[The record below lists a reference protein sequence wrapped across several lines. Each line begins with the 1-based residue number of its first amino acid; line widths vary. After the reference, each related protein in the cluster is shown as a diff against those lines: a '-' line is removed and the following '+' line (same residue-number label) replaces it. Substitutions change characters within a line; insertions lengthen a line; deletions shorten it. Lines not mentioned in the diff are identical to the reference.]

1 MFFFTAS
8 KLFALLATPSH
19 LLVFLTLLAALALIL
34 GQERAGRYLAVLSAA
49 LFAVVGV
56 LPTYIWL
63 ARPLEDRFPR
73 PAEWPSHVDGVL
85 VLGGGLVTEI
95 LQSRGVSA
103 TETGES
109 RLIAATE
116 LARRYPGARILFS
129 GGSGELGGS
138 DMSEA
143 EAAQH
148 VFAQMGLDPRR
159 LILESRSRN
168 TFENIVFSK
177 AIAKPQAD
185 SVWLLATDALQ
196 MPRSMQVA
204 QKQGWRMIA
213 WPTDYA
219 TDRARWSGFL
229 DVTGNLSGFDAATH
243 EWIGLLVYR
252 LTGRLAPLA

>member
-8 KLFALLATPSH
+8 KIFALLATPSH
-19 LLVFLTLLAALALIL
+19 FLVLLTLAAALALVA
-34 GQERAGRYLAVLSAA
+34 GHERAGRYLAVLSAA
-49 LFAVVGV
+49 LFMVIGV

-63 ARPLEDRFPR
+63 ARPLENQFPR

-103 TETGES
+103 TESGES
-109 RLIAATE
+109 RLIAAVE
-116 LARRYPGARILFS
+116 LARRYPNARILFS

-138 DMSEA
+138 RMSEA

-148 VFAQMGLDPRR
+148 IFAQMALDPRR
-159 LILESRSRN
+159 LTLESRSRN
-168 TFENIVFSK
+168 TFENIAFSK
-177 AIAKPQAD
+177 AQAQPRP
-185 SVWLLATDALQ
+185 SAVWLLATDALQ

-204 QKQGWRMIA
+204 QKLGWKMIA

-219 TDRARWSGFL
+219 TTRNNWPGFL
-229 DVTGNLSGFDAATH
+229 DITGNLSGFDAATH
-243 EWIGLLVYR
+243 EWIGLIVYR
-252 LTGRLAPLA
+252 ATGRLSPLP